1 MPARQAHRSFL
12 STLWLTASPIGRLSE
27 GMRIAHLTDLHI
39 TQLPPDPRGFLD
51 RRISGALNLKLLG
64 RGERYRDSADRGR
77 HAVAQIIAENP
88 DAVVFGGDA
97 TSLSEPSE
105 FAGAAEVLAPLLELG
120 VPCFALAGNHD
131 RYTKTAEKERRFEQ
145 AFSAWRLFE
154 PGWHNVEIGGLPISF
169 VDTARANSMI
179 WDSRGRRIVPPNPPP
194 RLVFAHYGIL
204 DHRAE
209 PDRKWHA
216 LRDEE
221 SLRVTL
227 RDGPGTTWCCGH
239 LHRSFSSRAG
249 GLIQFCAGSVG
260 GPLGAW
266 QMIELIDGEIRRRV
280 WSKEGQGRL
289 SKLR

>member
-1 MPARQAHRSFL
+1 
-12 STLWLTASPIGRLSE
+12 
-27 GMRIAHLTDLHI
+27 MRIAHLTDLHI

-51 RRISGALNLKLLG
+51 RRLSGALNLQLLG
-64 RGERYRDSADRGR
+64 RGERYRDSADMGR
-77 HAVAQIIAENP
+77 HAVAQIIAEKP

-105 FAGAAEVLAPLLELG
+105 FAGAAEVLSPLLELG

-131 RYTKTAEKERRFEQ
+131 RYTKAAERERRFEQ
-145 AFSAWRLFE
+145 AFHGWRLFE
-154 PGWHNVEIGGLPISF
+154 PGWHTIEMEGQAITF

-179 WDSRGRRIVPPNPPP
+179 WDSRGRLIEVPPRSPL
-194 RLVFAHYGIL
+194 LVFAHYALI
-204 DHRAE
+204 DHRAQ

-216 LRDEE
+216 LRGEE
-221 SLRVTL
+221 ALRTSL

-266 QMIELIDGEIRRRV
+266 QMIEISDGEIRRRV
-280 WSKEGQGRL
+280 WGKDGQGRL